1 MKGTYNKI
9 VSYLFF
15 ILSTALAILAFVSYH
30 EVGEFYLSASKD
42 NVFFQRN
49 PTNDSFFHS
58 LQVGSFAFFVLIA
71 LGFFGIGWIIL
82 NFTRQK
88 TN

>member
-1 MKGTYNKI
+1 MKGIYNKVI
-9 VSYLFF
+9 SYLFF
-15 ILSTALAILAFVSYH
+15 FLSSALAILAFVSYH
-30 EVGEFYLSASKD
+30 EVGAFYLSASQD

-82 NFTRQK
+82 NFAREK
-88 TN
+88 AN